1 MMKKLFTIIVTALL
15 ICAPVLPA
23 QTKGE
28 TTLYAKTL
36 KKPSVKAFD
45 KFLSKYPSSVYALEI
60 MTLRDSTLFSAI
72 DTEDA
77 VAVKAFAEAYPDSPL
92 SGMVASII
100 EKHNTSPLSH
110 EEALA
115 AARAAV
121 PAVQDAAGWRRDNHD
136 FILGLTIS
144 EGQIHLSIL
153 SPADGTEWT
162 LDEERTIVPYV
173 LGAGMSPSR
182 LAGEAAIT
190 AVGANKY
197 LSFSYLNEASGSTEQ
212 EYVSV
217 LYNPVDDSATSAMFY
232 GRSLLPKPSDT
243 EYRIEGRTP
252 ETLSSGGMSA
262 EQVTLLSSLGA
273 NPSLIPIARADELT
287 DESIKWWLEKN
298 PSAQAKASRISFGSL
313 DEESSLVAA
322 YKAARKE
329 NGANFNAALFDIRG
343 YTVVCAYSKPTKSY
357 LLVWCEPV
365 CKNKNRDQLLN
376 TIYFEN
382 DNTLALY
389 YYKGKTTY
397 KWHLNLATKALRK

>member
-1 MMKKLFTIIVTALL
+1 MKKLFMIMAAVLL
-15 ICAPVLPA
+15 VCAPVLSA

-28 TTLYAKTL
+28 TSLYTKTL
-36 KKPSVKAFD
+36 KKPSVKAYN
-45 KFLSKYPSSVYALEI
+45 KFLSKYPTSVYAEEI
-60 MTLRDSTLFSAI
+60 LTLRDSTIFSAI

-77 VAVKAFAEAYPDSPL
+77 EAVKAFAENYPDSPL
-92 SGMVASII
+92 SEKVAAII
-100 EKHNTSPLSH
+100 ERHNTSPLSR
-110 EEALA
+110 EEAVA

-136 FILGLTIS
+136 QILGLNIS
-144 EGQIHLSIL
+144 EGKIHLSIL
-153 SPADGTEWT
+153 SSDGSNWT
-162 LDEERTIVPYV
+162 LKEERTIVPYT
-173 LGAGMSPSR
+173 LDSEMSPSR
-182 LAGEAAIT
+182 LVGETAIT
-190 AVGANKY
+190 TVGANKY
-197 LSFSYLNEASGSTEQ
+197 LSFSYLNEASGSIDQ
-212 EYVSV
+212 EYVAV
-217 LYNPVDDSATSAMFY
+217 LYDPVNDNATNAMFY
-232 GRSLLPKPSDT
+232 GRSLLTKPSDT

-252 ETLSSGGMSA
+252 ETLSAGGMTA
-262 EQVTLLSSLGA
+262 EQVTLLSSFSA
-273 NPSLIPIARADELT
+273 NPCLVQIAHEDELT

-298 PSAQAKASRISFGSL
+298 PTAQSSATRISFGSL

-322 YKAARKE
+322 YKKAKKE
-329 NGANFNAALFDIRG
+329 NGTNFNAALFDIRG

-397 KWHLNLATKALRK
+397 KWHLNLATKSLRK